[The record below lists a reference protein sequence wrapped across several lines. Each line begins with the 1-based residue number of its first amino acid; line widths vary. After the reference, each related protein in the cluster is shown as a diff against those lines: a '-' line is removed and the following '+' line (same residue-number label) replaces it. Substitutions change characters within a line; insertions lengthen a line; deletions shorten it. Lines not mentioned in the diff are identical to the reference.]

1 MNSSR
6 RRYLDNAATTWPKPP
21 EVLGAWE
28 RAARELGATAGRAN
42 YREAADAEAIRSR
55 ARAAAARL
63 LGGVAPERVA
73 LPSGCTLALNAA
85 IHGLVRQGDHVIAT
99 AADHNATLRPLH
111 WLASRG
117 VIELAIVPCDGA
129 GLVDPAA
136 IQAAWRP
143 ATRLV
148 VCSQASNVTG
158 VVQDVAAVA
167 AVAHA
172 REGIVLLD
180 AAQSLGQVPCDSP
193 GWGADLVAAPAHKW
207 LLGTGGA
214 AVLWAREGVEPEP
227 LVQGGTGTASD
238 SLEMPAAFTER
249 MEAGSPDVPA
259 LAALAA
265 ACEWHEARGVAA
277 TGARCRGLAEACA
290 ADLAGLRGVRV
301 VEGRRGAPIVSF
313 TVAGYDPT
321 DVAAI
326 LESAAGVQVRAGHHC
341 AARVHDY
348 LGTRA
353 GGTVRAGFG
362 PFNDESDVAAV
373 VRGVAA
379 IAAG

>member
-1 MNSSR
+1 VG

-21 EVLGAWE
+21 EVLTAWE
-28 RAARELGATAGRAN
+28 RAARELGATAGRGT
-42 YREAADAEAIRSR
+42 YRAAAEAGAIRER

-63 LGGVAPERVA
+63 LGGVDPARVA
-73 LPSGCTLALNAA
+73 LPGGCTLALNAA
-85 IHGLVRQGDHVIAT
+85 IHGLARRGDHVIAT

-111 WLASRG
+111 WLACRG
-117 VIELAIVPCDGA
+117 VIELVIVPCDGA
-129 GLVDPAA
+129 GIVDPAA

-148 VCSQASNVTG
+148 VLSHASNVTG
-158 VVQDVAAVA
+158 GVQDVAAIA
-167 AVAHA
+167 GIAHE
-172 REGIVLLD
+172 RGGLVLLD
-180 AAQSLGQVPCDSP
+180 AAQSLGQLPCESP

-214 AVLWAREGVEPEP
+214 AVLWARDGVEPEP
-227 LVQGGTGTASD
+227 LLQGGTGSASD

-259 LAALAA
+259 LAAVVA
-265 ACEWHEARGVAA
+265 ACEWHEKRDVAA
-277 TGARCRGLAEACA
+277 TGAACRDLADACA
-290 ADLAGLRGVRV
+290 AELAGLRGVRV
-301 VEGRRGAPIVSF
+301 VGRRRGASIVSF
-313 TVAGYDPT
+313 TVEGYDPA

-326 LESAAGVQVRAGHHC
+326 LENAEGVQVRAGHHC
-341 AARVHDY
+341 AARIHDF

-379 IAAG
+379 LAAG